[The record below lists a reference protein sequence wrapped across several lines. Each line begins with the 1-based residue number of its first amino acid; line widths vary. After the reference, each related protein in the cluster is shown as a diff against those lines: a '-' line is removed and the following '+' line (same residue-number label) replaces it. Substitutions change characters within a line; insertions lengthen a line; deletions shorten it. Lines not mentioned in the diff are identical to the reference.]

1 MLVPEKL
8 LERDIT
14 HTPCC
19 LLRVTKT
26 EIKIV
31 LCSHPGA
38 QIILSVNLIEGEI
51 QCMSR
56 I

>member
-8 LERDIT
+8 LERGIK

-31 LCSHPGA
+31 LCSHPGT